1 MSSKNENMINVL
13 KMIKSIS
20 LLTVFG
26 RALLTLVF
34 PLHQMEEQ
42 PNKGGR
48 TTNFSYIF
56 FFLFLEDYIII
67 CCFGRALF
75 FFGRALLTLFF
86 LFLKLNSDYQGKRQ

>member
-48 TTNFSYIF
+48 TTKLLLYFLLPFS
-56 FFLFLEDYIII
+56 
-67 CCFGRALF
+67 
-75 FFGRALLTLFF
+75 
-86 LFLKLNSDYQGKRQ
+86 